1 MGVLERSILLLLAS
15 SVSALGS
22 LAEPPV
28 VTKVEPGQGFTNVA
42 TPITVRGAGF
52 EPQAKVALLP
62 GGVTRAGA
70 DADIDVHGV
79 AVAGDHAYAVGS
91 SSSYT
96 FRVVDIGDPSA
107 PLIVGGLVTLPGP
120 TAVAVSGTTAF
131 VTGYYWNYPPGS
143 TWEESATWLAL
154 VDVSAPAAP
163 FLIESYFLGSWKYP
177 EAIAVSGDTLFVLSL
192 FDGLRIYDLG
202 DPAGPAPVSWLDT
215 GQNARGM
222 SVSGRHL
229 FVAAGEGGLEIID
242 VDDPT
247 SPVLVGSYDTQARLR
262 CAANDVAVAG
272 SLAFVTCENLG
283 LLILDVSDP
292 AVPSLRGSYV
302 KLSEYLRVAVF
313 EDTAFL
319 SSDWEG
325 VDVIDVSDP
334 AAPVKTAYCSVPALN
349 LRIAADGRCAVIAGW
364 MAGLL
369 VTEGACADLKLG
381 GLRDF
386 HEAYDLAV
394 SGSHAFVTGWGYGL
408 RIVDI
413 SDPTAPQ
420 PVLDFTMP
428 ERPSGIAISGGLAA
442 LTGYAAPGG
451 FLRLVDVS
459 DPAAPSLQGAVGL
472 PDKGVDAVISGAH
485 AFVAARRAGLQ
496 IVDISDRAAPTVVGA
511 CDTGEAWDIALSGR
525 YALVAAGH
533 AGLKIVDVGDPRA
546 PAPVGTCDTPG
557 FARDVAVFGNYALVA
572 DDRAGL
578 RIIDISDPAYPAPVG
593 LSDVAGA
600 THVEVLGP
608 HAFVT
613 TDAGLQVVDIS
624 DPAAPWLVT
633 IVAGAHDANAIALAG
648 GLVYTVG
655 DTLGFQIFRP
665 NPPLAARARA
675 TR

>member
-1 MGVLERSILLLLAS
+1 MGILERSILLLLAS

-229 FVAAGEGGLEIID
+229 FVAAGEGGLVREPGA
-242 VDDPT
+242 VDPRCERSC
-247 SPVLVGSYDTQARLR
+247 SPVVARQLRQAQRVPARRGLRRYGLPVQRLGGCRRHRCERPGRPGEDGVLQRPRAQPQDRGRWPVCRHRRLDGGPPGHGGRLR
-262 CAANDVAVAG
+262 RSQAWGA
-272 SLAFVTCENLG
+272 
-283 LLILDVSDP
+283 
-292 AVPSLRGSYV
+292 
-302 KLSEYLRVAVF
+302 
-313 EDTAFL
+313 
-319 SSDWEG
+319 
-325 VDVIDVSDP
+325 
-334 AAPVKTAYCSVPALN
+334 
-349 LRIAADGRCAVIAGW
+349 
-364 MAGLL
+364 AGL
-369 VTEGACADLKLG
+369 
-381 GLRDF
+381 
-386 HEAYDLAV
+386 
-394 SGSHAFVTGWGYGL
+394 
-408 RIVDI
+408 
-413 SDPTAPQ
+413 P
-420 PVLDFTMP
+420 
-428 ERPSGIAISGGLAA
+428 
-442 LTGYAAPGG
+442 
-451 FLRLVDVS
+451 
-459 DPAAPSLQGAVGL
+459 
-472 PDKGVDAVISGAH
+472 
-485 AFVAARRAGLQ
+485 
-496 IVDISDRAAPTVVGA
+496 
-511 CDTGEAWDIALSGR
+511 
-525 YALVAAGH
+525 
-533 AGLKIVDVGDPRA
+533 
-546 PAPVGTCDTPG
+546 
-557 FARDVAVFGNYALVA
+557 
-572 DDRAGL
+572 
-578 RIIDISDPAYPAPVG
+578 
-593 LSDVAGA
+593 
-600 THVEVLGP
+600 
-608 HAFVT
+608 
-613 TDAGLQVVDIS
+613 
-624 DPAAPWLVT
+624 
-633 IVAGAHDANAIALAG
+633 
-648 GLVYTVG
+648 
-655 DTLGFQIFRP
+655 
-665 NPPLAARARA
+665 
-675 TR
+675 